1 MKDKFIVKKYASF
14 TNAFSKS
21 NRNPGFFYVSC
32 KLIILLIF
40 KIKKKKKLR
49 VIYFLIIFRI
59 SINVY
64 VRFFISRRF
73 FHKLFTGV
81 RCTTKVVLLSLLRNN
96 NILII
101 LFVTHSVFF

>member
-40 KIKKKKKLR
+40 KIKKKKKFTCH
-49 VIYFLIIFRI
+49 IFL
-59 SINVY
+59 
-64 VRFFISRRF
+64 
-73 FHKLFTGV
+73 
-81 RCTTKVVLLSLLRNN
+81 N
-96 NILII
+96 NIQNFNKRLC
-101 LFVTHSVFF
+101 